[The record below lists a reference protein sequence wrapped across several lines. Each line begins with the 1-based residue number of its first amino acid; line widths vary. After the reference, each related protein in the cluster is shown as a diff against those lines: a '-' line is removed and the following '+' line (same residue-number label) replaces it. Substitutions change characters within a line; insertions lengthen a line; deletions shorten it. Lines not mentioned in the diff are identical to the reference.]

1 MNSTLA
7 SHLAQLIGAWKLN
20 SITLFQV
27 GNEEQT
33 PVTMKTHGE
42 EPFGRIVFTDF
53 GYMTATV
60 TSKPRTQPLKTAVW
74 EEASDEDVL
83 NVARVMTTYSG
94 SYKLSEEEGV
104 LRLTTQVEIALNPNW
119 IGAPQIRDVELYR
132 EGDTQYLVLKPLH
145 VLTLPASTL
154 FRG

>member
-1 MNSTLA
+1 MSVTLTTQ
-7 SHLAQLIGAWKLN
+7 LAQLIGAWKLN
-20 SITLFQV
+20 SVTLFKV
-27 GNEEQT
+27 GSEDQT
-33 PVTMKTHGE
+33 PVAMKTHE
-42 EPFGRIVFTDF
+42 DEPFGRIVFTDF

-83 NVARVMTTYSG
+83 NVARGMTAYSG

-132 EGDTQYLVLKPLH
+132 EGDTQYLVPKPLQ
-145 VLTLPASTL
+145 VLTLPASTP